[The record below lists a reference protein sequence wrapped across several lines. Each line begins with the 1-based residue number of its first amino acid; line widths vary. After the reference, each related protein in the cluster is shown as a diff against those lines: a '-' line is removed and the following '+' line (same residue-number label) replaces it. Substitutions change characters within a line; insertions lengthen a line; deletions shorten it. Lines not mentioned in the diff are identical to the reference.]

1 MTFQLP
7 DRSAITTPLASLE
20 LVVLD
25 TETTGLDVARDRV
38 IELAAVRVRDGMV
51 VEDETFSTFV
61 NPGMPISRASTGV
74 HGITDR
80 DVANAPGFAEVV
92 HDFAE
97 WAGPHVIGGYMVGF
111 DLAIMRAE
119 HHRHGLRWQMPLALD
134 VQALAQLVAPRL
146 PDFSL
151 ETIAAWL
158 QIAITARHRALADA
172 VAAAHI
178 LVRLLPLLR
187 ERNIRTLAEAIRA
200 CEELQARRGAVGT
213 GLPAAWELE
222 KPQWRAAKTVDSYPF
237 RHRAHEVMRREIATI
252 GSHASVDAALQMML
266 KKQVSSLFVPPE
278 EEGGEWGIITER
290 DVLRAIAA
298 SGPSV
303 LRHQVGQY
311 ASFPLVAVAENEF
324 IYRVLARMAELR
336 IRHMAVRSRV
346 NDEIIGA
353 LTQGDLLR
361 YRASQAVVFTE
372 RIGKAQTAEELA
384 ELWPM
389 LLDVVRAMHADNA
402 PPNDIAAV
410 IGRELR
416 ALTARACTLALAR
429 MRESGRGEA
438 PVTHGMLVLGSA
450 GRGESLLAMDQDN
463 AIIYADVPAERR
475 EEVDA
480 WFAEYGAIV
489 NDMLNAA
496 GVPLCKGGVMA
507 REAKWRKSRGQWLKT
522 VEKWLSTAAPQD
534 LLHVDI
540 FFDMRRAF
548 GDRDLVREFRR
559 ECLRRAKGAR
569 TLLKFLSLQASDFE
583 SPLGW
588 FGRLKTDHEGRV
600 DLKMGGLMPIQS
612 AARVLALQLGSVKR
626 ATPARLRAAVK
637 AGICPRPQ
645 AENLIQAHR
654 ILLGTVLAQQLRDI
668 ERGLPPSNRV
678 ATAELGAYE
687 RDELRWA
694 LEQVRSIP
702 SLLGVPELRV
712 T

>member
-25 TETTGLDVARDRV
+25 TETTGLDVARDRI
-38 IELAAVRVRDGMV
+38 IELAGVRVRDGAV
-51 VEDETFSTFV
+51 VEEETFSTLV

-74 HGITDR
+74 HGITDA
-80 DVANAPGFAEVV
+80 DVASAPTFAEAV
-92 HDFAE
+92 HEFAE
-97 WAGPHVIGGYMVGF
+97 WAGPHVIGGFMVGF
-111 DLAIMRAE
+111 DLAIMRSE
-119 HHRHGLRWQMPLALD
+119 HHRFGLRWQMPLALD

-158 QIAITARHRALADA
+158 EIGITTRHRALADA
-172 VAAAHI
+172 LAAAHI
-178 LVRLLPLLR
+178 FVRLLPLLK
-187 ERNIRTLAEAIRA
+187 ERNIRTLAEALRA
-200 CEELQARRGAVGT
+200 VEELQSRRGAAAS

-222 KPQWRAAKTVDSYPF
+222 KPQWRPAKRVDSYPF

-252 GSHASVDAALQMML
+252 GSHAGVEEALQAML

-290 DVLRAIAA
+290 DILRAIAA
-298 SGPSV
+298 NGPSV

-311 ASFPLVAVAENEF
+311 ASFPLIAVAENEF
-324 IYRVLARMAELR
+324 IYRVLARMAELN

-353 LTQGDLLR
+353 LSQSDLLR
-361 YRASQAVVFTE
+361 YRASEAVVLTE
-372 RIGKAQTAEELA
+372 RINKAQSAEELA

-402 PPNDIAAV
+402 PANDIAAV
-410 IGRELR
+410 IARELR
-416 ALTARACTLALAR
+416 ALTARSCELALRA
-429 MRESGRGEA
+429 MRERGRGEP
-438 PVTHGMLVLGSA
+438 PVAHGVLVLGSA

-463 AIIYADVPAERR
+463 AIIFADVAEERL

-489 NDMLNAA
+489 NEMLNTA
-496 GVPLCKGGVMA
+496 GVPLCPGGVMM
-507 REAKWRKSRGQWLKT
+507 REAKWRKSRAQWLKM
-522 VEKWLSTAAPQD
+522 VDKWLSTAEPED

-540 FFDMRRAF
+540 FFDLRRAH
-548 GDRDLVREFRR
+548 GDRALVRDFRS
-559 ECLRRAKGAR
+559 ECLERAKGAR
-569 TLLKFLSLQASDFE
+569 TLLKFLSLQASDFD

-588 FGRLKTDHEGRV
+588 FGRLRADHEGRV
-600 DLKMGGLMPIQS
+600 DLKKGGLMPIYS
-612 AARVLALQLGSVKR
+612 AARVLALKLGSVQR

-637 AGICPRPQ
+637 AGICPKPQ

-668 ERGLPPSNRV
+668 ERGLMPSNKV
-678 ATAELGAYE
+678 AVSELNAYE

-702 SLLGVPELRV
+702 SLLGVPDLRV
-712 T
+712 G